1 MLTTYRI
8 NLKMTTMRQI
18 KNLKP
23 ENVFIACHVKIMNDW
38 AINVSS
44 CMMLSDKYIYAS
56 KCE

>member
-23 ENVFIACHVKIMNDW
+23 ENVFVACHVKIMND
-38 AINVSS
+38 
-44 CMMLSDKYIYAS
+44 
-56 KCE
+56 